1 MFIYPKCIN
10 FANRQGSARNIA
22 VKIQV
27 MGGEDEMSALPVS
40 SNSCTVKHLI
50 FAASKFGNFK
60 RSDILA

>member
-40 SNSCTVKHLI
+40 LNYRTSVQ
-50 FAASKFGNFK
+50 
-60 RSDILA
+60 